1 MNHYPSYK
9 NTNIEWVDDIPEH
22 WETKRIKNLFNESL
36 EQNWNKE
43 CSFYLSVLKDI
54 GVIPYTE
61 KGNIGNKI
69 SSDTSNYRLVKKN
82 DIVVNTTNVCI
93 GSVGISKYDGCL
105 SSVMYIILR
114 PQEEINSNYYDY
126 IFKLRRFQGHLRKIS
141 NGILEVREYLNKT
154 LFKVEPLPEPPLV
167 EQTQI
172 VSFLDIKTKKIDEL
186 IEKTEQKIKL
196 LKEKRTSL
204 INHCVTKGLNPN
216 VEMKDSGVEWIGE
229 IPFHWKINS
238 LWRLTEEIK
247 VGLCT
252 SVTKHYRDIGT
263 PIIRNLNIKS
273 GYFDGSKMLYLNEQ
287 FSEKEKSKKVKNGDV
302 LTVHTGSN
310 LGLSCIVPSEFDNSH
325 TFTTLITTTQKN
337 KLNNE
342 YLVYLINSE
351 YGKSEVSILK
361 RGFGKDNLNV
371 KEFKYFK
378 TIEIPL
384 SEQSQI
390 VEYLDEQT
398 QKIDSTIEK
407 ETQRIELLKEYRQS
421 LISEVVTGKVDVRD
435 WKE

>member
-1 MNHYPSYK
+1 MKSNSNK
-9 NTNIEWVDDIPEH
+9 MISDIDWVGQIPES
-22 WETKRIKNLFNESL
+22 WSLIKPKYLLNKMDRQVQDGDEIITCFRDGVVTLRKNRRESGFTHSNLEIGYQRVHDGDLVVHEMDGFEGSIGVSDSFGKSTPVYTVISESKNYEVRYWMYLLREMSKTGFMESL
-36 EQNWNKE
+36 SKSIRQRTTEFRWRMWRDLY
-43 CSFYLSVLKDI
+43 FPVPPLSV
-54 GVIPYTE
+54 
-61 KGNIGNKI
+61 
-69 SSDTSNYRLVKKN
+69 
-82 DIVVNTTNVCI
+82 
-93 GSVGISKYDGCL
+93 
-105 SSVMYIILR
+105 
-114 PQEEINSNYYDY
+114 
-126 IFKLRRFQGHLRKIS
+126 
-141 NGILEVREYLNKT
+141 
-154 LFKVEPLPEPPLV
+154 
-167 EQTQI
+167 QTQI
-172 VSFLDIKTKKIDEL
+172 VSFLDTKTQKIDEL

-204 INHCVTKGLNPN
+204 INHCVTKGLNPD